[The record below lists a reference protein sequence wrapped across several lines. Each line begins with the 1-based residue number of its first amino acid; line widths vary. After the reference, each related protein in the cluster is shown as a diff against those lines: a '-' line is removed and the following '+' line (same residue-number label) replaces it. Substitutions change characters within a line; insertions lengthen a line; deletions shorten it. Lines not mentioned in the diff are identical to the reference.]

1 MSQNPRIA
9 ILGAGPAGSALA
21 ALLARQ
27 GIQSLVY
34 DDEKRP
40 AMLVGESLIPAIVA
54 ILQRMGIE
62 DKVAAIAQFK
72 PGASFIHHCGTQM
85 HFDFRSVTGRLPP
98 YAYNV
103 PRPAFDDVIKD
114 HAKSLGVRFVK
125 HRAGLV
131 AHPGGTPEL
140 ELDTESLAAGG
151 YESGAKPDLIIDC
164 SGRTRTSARLLGIGA
179 DTGPRRDTAHFAHF
193 TGIDHPYVAG
203 QIVITYHPWGWSWRI
218 PLPDCLSFGMV
229 MNPKSL
235 AEFGSNAEERLDKV
249 LATDPTLSPL
259 TANRQRVSDAYTYTN
274 YQLISDRAHG
284 PGWVSAGD
292 AFGFVDPMLSPG
304 VFLALDAAESLS
316 AMFAR
321 HGEKLLDHPQQ
332 LLKELGSYEQR
343 QRAWHEAWHELI
355 EYFYD
360 GRIVAF
366 YERGMKLKSDYP
378 GAFSN
383 MMERIS
389 SRTLALMASG
399 ATTMSTFSRMYLK
412 CCSKWLLT
420 PGRAQVLAL
429 PKNI

>member
-1 MSQNPRIA
+1 MSLPPRIA

-21 ALLARQ
+21 AMLARQ
-27 GIQSLVY
+27 GIRSLVF

-54 ILQRMGIE
+54 ILQRLGIE
-62 DKVAAIAQFK
+62 DRVAAIAQHK
-72 PGASFIHHCGTQM
+72 PGASFLHHHGTRM

-103 PRPAFDDVIKD
+103 PRPAFDDVLKKY
-114 HAKSLGVRFVK
+114 AKELGVQFVK

-131 AHPGGTPEL
+131 AHPGGKPEL
-140 ELDTESLAAGG
+140 ELDAAALAAGG
-151 YESGAKPDLIIDC
+151 YRDGAKPDLIVDC
-164 SGRTRTSARLLGIGA
+164 SGRARTSAKLLGIKA
-179 DTGPRRDTAHFAHF
+179 ETGPRRDTAHFAHF
-193 TGIDHPYVAG
+193 TGIEHPYPAG

-218 PLPDCLSFGMV
+218 PLPDRLSFGIV
-229 MNPKSL
+229 MHPKSL
-235 AEFGSNAEERLDKV
+235 PEFGTNGEERLDQV
-249 LATDPTLSPL
+249 LASDPILSEV
-259 TANRQRVSDAYTYTN
+259 TANRKRVSEVFTYTN

-316 AMFAR
+316 AMFAKQ
-321 HGEKLLDHPQQ
+321 GEKLLDAPER
-332 LLKELGSYEQR
+332 LMKELGRYEKR

-366 YERGMKLKSDYP
+366 YERGTQLKADHP

-383 MMERIS
+383 MMESIS

-399 ATTMSTFSRMYLK
+399 ASTLSAGRRWYLK
-412 CCSKWLLT
+412 SCMRWLLT
-420 PGRAQVLAL
+420 PGRAKDLAL
-429 PKNI
+429 P

>member
-1 MSQNPRIA
+1 M
-9 ILGAGPAGSALA
+9 
-21 ALLARQ
+21 LARQ
-27 GIQSLVY
+27 GIQSLVF

-40 AMLVGESLIPAIVA
+40 AMLVGESLIPGIVA

-62 DKVAAIAQFK
+62 DKVAAISQFK
-72 PGASFIHHCGTQM
+72 PGASFIHHRGTQM
-85 HFDFRSVTGRLPP
+85 HFDFRTVAGRLPA

-103 PRPAFDDVIKD
+103 PRPAFDDVIKT
-114 HAKSLGVRFVK
+114 HAQSLGVRFVK
-125 HRAGLV
+125 HRAGLL
-131 AHPGGTPEL
+131 AHPGGSPEL
-140 ELDTESLAAGG
+140 TLDAAALAAGG
-151 YESGAKPDLIIDC
+151 YENGSKPDLIIDC

-179 DTGPRRDTAHFAHF
+179 ETGPRRDTAHFAHF
-193 TGIDHPYVAG
+193 TGIEHPYPAG

-218 PLPDCLSFGMV
+218 PLPDSLSFGIV
-229 MNPKSL
+229 MHPKSL
-235 AEFGSNAEERLDKV
+235 PEFGANAEERLDRV
-249 LATDPTLSPL
+249 LATDPALSAL
-259 TANRQRVSDAYTYTN
+259 TSNRKRVSDTYTYTN

-321 HGEKLLDHPQQ
+321 QGEKLLDQPER
-332 LLKELGSYEQR
+332 LLKELGRYEKR

-366 YERGMKLKSDYP
+366 YERGMQLKKDYP
-378 GAFSN
+378 GRFSN
-383 MMERIS
+383 MMESIS

-399 ATTMSTFSRMYLK
+399 ASTLSTCSRMYLK
-412 CCSKWLLT
+412 GCSRWLLNRE
-420 PGRAQVLAL
+420 RAKELAL
-429 PKNI
+429 P